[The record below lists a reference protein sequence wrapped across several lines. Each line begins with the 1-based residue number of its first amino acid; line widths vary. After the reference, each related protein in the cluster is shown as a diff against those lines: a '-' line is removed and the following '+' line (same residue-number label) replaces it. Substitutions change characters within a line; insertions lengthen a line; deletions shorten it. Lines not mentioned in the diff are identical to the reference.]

1 MLLSLAESVR
11 DWLTTFL
18 AAGGGLLLILL
29 TILIGQ
35 RLVREARFAQRQ
47 ALHQRYRPLLD
58 AALADDSGAVAAL
71 PKALLTRHRRIAAEV
86 LLSIL
91 RVVRGPQAA
100 RAAAIAD
107 HLGLTARW
115 RRDLRARRWWL
126 RSEAALAL
134 GLLRDRPSVREL
146 MALLDDDNDQVR
158 AAAIDAL
165 GEIGDPLAMPA
176 LLERLRSPIRHERAR
191 LTQALRAFGARASEP
206 LIEFGQNYPGYR
218 TVVAEVLAQIGGTA
232 TASTLLD
239 WTTAHDP
246 AVRAASWTA
255 LATTG
260 IDDRMFYHAVK
271 ALNADEPPVRAAAA
285 RALARSG
292 RADAAGYLA
301 ARLDDEWEV
310 AAQSARALARLGP
323 VGRTAL
329 EARAAGLPGLGRDL
343 SRQLLWQGGASR

>member
-18 AAGGGLLLILL
+18 AVGGGLLLTLLILL
-29 TILIGQ
+29 VAQ
-35 RLVREARFAQRQ
+35 RLVREARFARRQ
-47 ALHQRYRPLLD
+47 ALQARYRPMLD
-58 AALADDSGAVAAL
+58 AALAGDDEVGTLPGTLPTRHHGVAAEL
-71 PKALLTRHRRIAAEV
+71 
-86 LLSIL
+86 LLSTL
-91 RVVRGPQAA
+91 RVVRGRQAT

-107 HLGLTARW
+107 TLQLTARW

-134 GLLRDRPSVREL
+134 GLLRDRQSVRDL
-146 MALLDDDNDQVR
+146 MALLDDEHDQVR
-158 AAAIDAL
+158 AATIDAL
-165 GEIGDPLAMPA
+165 GQIGDPLAVPA

-191 LTQALRAFGARASEP
+191 VTQALRAFGARASDP
-206 LIEFGQNYPGYR
+206 LIEYGQSYPGYR
-218 TVVAEVLAQIGGTA
+218 TVVAEVLSQIGGTT
-232 TASTLLD
+232 TAATLLD

-260 IDDRMFYHAVK
+260 IDDRVFYHAVK

-343 SRQLLWQGGASR
+343 SRQLLWEGGASR